1 MDAIQTAKR
10 RAMRRYRRLQRI
22 GTLLRC
28 LEASAA
34 LLLLSWSSA
43 RIPAGFLRHL
53 ASVLFSSRF
62 VFLLGNAIVLLLLA
76 DSGRKFPASPNSSSG
91 DFYEEFLETRG
102 SRLSCSLPPPPVP
115 VVFED
120 KAVCVEMR
128 ADQRSQS
135 DRVDPRR
142 GAPPELPGDKTQV
155 TEEEIPADAEEFR
168 RAVEAFIAKQT
179 KFHLQ
184 ERMAIVSAPAPLNC
198 SVGSPE
204 PTILQQ

>member
-1 MDAIQTAKR
+1 MDAIQAAKR
-10 RAMRRYRRLQRI
+10 RAVRRYRWLQRI

-43 RIPAGFLRHL
+43 RIPTGFLRHL
-53 ASVLFSSRF
+53 TSVLLSSHF

-76 DSGRKFPASPNSSSG
+76 DSGRQFPASPNSSSG
-91 DFYEEFLETRG
+91 DVYEEFLETRA
-102 SRLSCSLPPPPVP
+102 SRLSCPLPPPPVE
-115 VVFED
+115 VVYED

-128 ADQRSQS
+128 GEQRSRS
-135 DRVDPRR
+135 ERVDPRR
-142 GAPPELPGDKTQV
+142 EASPGLRGDKTQV
-155 TEEEIPADAEEFR
+155 TEEEISADAEEFR

-179 KFHLQ
+179 KFHLE

-204 PTILQQ
+204 PTLFQQ

>member
-1 MDAIQTAKR
+1 MDAIQAAKR
-10 RAMRRYRRLQRI
+10 RAMRRYRRFQRI

-34 LLLLSWSSA
+34 FVLVSWSSA
-43 RIPAGFLRHL
+43 RIPTGFLRHL
-53 ASVLFSSRF
+53 ASVLLSSHF

-76 DSGRKFPASPNSSSG
+76 DSGRQFPASPNSSSG

-102 SRLSCSLPPPPVP
+102 SRLSCPLPPPPVA
-115 VVFED
+115 VVYED

-128 ADQRSQS
+128 ADQRGRSG
-135 DRVDPRR
+135 RMDPRR
-142 GAPPELPGDKTQV
+142 GAPPELRGDKTLV
-155 TEEEIPADAEEFR
+155 TEEEVPADAEEFR

-179 KFHLQ
+179 KFHL
-184 ERMAIVSAPAPLNC
+184 EEHMAIVSAPAPLNC

-204 PTILQQ
+204 PTIFQQ